1 MRRPT
6 RKAFA
11 ALIAAA
17 GLALPLL
24 TSTPASAVTT
34 ATTTSRFANYR
45 YGACLREVDETVLK
59 GDRCSTGRGSLRW
72 QWNGRLNTST
82 TLRNSFWGRCLD
94 SNDRGDVYPLPC
106 NGGSYQKWRTVQP
119 AARSAVMLQSVGTG
133 RCLYQQ
139 ADGYYRTARCD
150 RGAQNQRFTIG

>member
-1 MRRPT
+1 MRRPS

-11 ALIAAA
+11 ALVAAI

-24 TSTPASAVTT
+24 TPTTASAAT
-34 ATTTSRFANYR
+34 ATSRFANYR
-45 YGACLREVDETVLK
+45 YGECLREHDETLLK
-59 GDRCSTGRGSLRW
+59 ADRCGTGRGSLLW

-82 TLRNSFWGRCLD
+82 TLRNTVWKRCLD
-94 SNDRGDVYPLPC
+94 SNDRGDVYPLEC

-119 AARSAVMLQSVGTG
+119 AAGSAVMLQSVGTG

-139 ADGYYRTARCD
+139 DDGYYRTATCD
-150 RGAQNQRFTIG
+150 RNAQNQRYTIG

>member
-17 GLALPLL
+17 GLAFPLL
-24 TSTPASAVTT
+24 TPTPASA

-45 YGACLREVDETVLK
+45 YGDCLRESDETELK
-59 GDRCSTGRGSLRW
+59 GDRCNSGRGSILW
-72 QWNGRLNTST
+72 HWNGRLNTST
-82 TLRNSFWGRCLD
+82 TLKNYTWGRCLD

-119 AARSAVMLQSVGTG
+119 AARSAIMLQSVGTG

-139 ADGYYRTARCD
+139 DNGYYRTARCD